1 MKLEARNFGPVP
13 ALFGSARQLLS
24 TNPLLVTIFETQE
37 NFLSV
42 HIFIFHFLFSEQF
55 FFRNSCNKKYFISR
69 VQRSLENK
77 KSIVGDKDDETFF
90 IFQSIFFIPGSIF
103 LSPCLLPA
111 AASMGN
117 SFRWK
122 TSRLESNRGWTNDF
136 LGFCH
141 FRFSR
146 RKKRNCQ
153 ETKCGQKLKKILSK
167 KKLKI
172 K

>member
-42 HIFIFHFLFSEQF
+42 HIFIFHFLFLGTIFLPQQLQQ
-55 FFRNSCNKKYFISR
+55 KKYFISR

-90 IFQSIFFIPGSIF
+90 IFQSIF
-103 LSPCLLPA
+103 LSRVQYFCLRVSSRPQH
-111 AASMGN
+111 
-117 SFRWK
+117 RWEIVFDEK
-122 TSRLESNRGWTNDF
+122 RRGWNRTEVERTTSWDF
-136 LGFCH
+136 AISD
-141 FRFSR
+141 SR
-146 RKKRNCQ
+146 DEKKETVRKRNVV
-153 ETKCGQKLKKILSK
+153 KN
-167 KKLKI
+167 
-172 K
+172 